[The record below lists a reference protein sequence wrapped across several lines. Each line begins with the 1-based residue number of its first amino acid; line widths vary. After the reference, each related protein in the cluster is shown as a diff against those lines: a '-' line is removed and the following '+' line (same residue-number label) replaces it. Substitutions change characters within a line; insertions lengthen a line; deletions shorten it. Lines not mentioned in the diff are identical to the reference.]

1 MSQGPSRH
9 LRCLDLSFKI
19 SLSLKNR
26 GRLDFGV
33 RRLSAVVGKW
43 DVDTSDQ
50 RGDRRDDEEGGM
62 GVGVL
67 VTRPL

>member
-1 MSQGPSRH
+1 
-9 LRCLDLSFKI
+9 LDLSFKI

-43 DVDTSDQ
+43 DVDTSDE
-50 RGDRRDDEEGGM
+50 RGDRQTRDETM
-62 GVGVL
+62 RRVGWGL
-67 VTRPL
+67 VT